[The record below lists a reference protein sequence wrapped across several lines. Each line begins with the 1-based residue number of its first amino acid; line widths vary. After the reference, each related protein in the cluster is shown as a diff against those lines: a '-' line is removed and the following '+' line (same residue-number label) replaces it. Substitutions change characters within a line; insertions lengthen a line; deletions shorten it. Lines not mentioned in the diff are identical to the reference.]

1 MSRTLV
7 DGIWYGGICNV
18 GVKPTVTEENRML
31 VESYL
36 FDYHGDAYGKNV
48 TTQLLEFR
56 RPERKF
62 ADVSEMKACIDRDIE
77 YGRQYFAQ

>member
-1 MSRTLV
+1 M
-7 DGIWYGGICNV
+7 

-36 FDYHGDAYGKNV
+36 FDYDGNAYGKRV
-48 TTQLLEFR
+48 TTQLHEFR

-62 ADVSEMKACIDRDIE
+62 TDVSEMKACIDRDIE
-77 YGRQYFAQ
+77 YGKQYFGM